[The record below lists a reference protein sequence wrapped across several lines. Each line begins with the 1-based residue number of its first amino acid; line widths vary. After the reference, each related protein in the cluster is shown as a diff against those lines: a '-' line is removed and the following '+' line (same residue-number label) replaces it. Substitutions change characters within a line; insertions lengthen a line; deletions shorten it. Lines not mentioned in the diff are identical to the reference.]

1 MLRAACVWLRV
12 RAARFIRASACVRA
26 RGAVGRWGGEGR
38 HVRSLYAVD
47 VELAN
52 PVSVS
57 LGVSLLVELLLHVRI
72 PLRRRWSCRSRRRVE
87 RKLQRRRARGCN
99 KPRQPG
105 GASSLVLVLELM

>member
-1 MLRAACVWLRV
+1 MLRACGCV
-12 RAARFIRASACVRA
+12 CVRHDLFG
-26 RGAVGRWGGEGR
+26 RPRVCVLVGRLGGGG
-38 HVRSLYAVD
+38 VRGDTYVAYAVD